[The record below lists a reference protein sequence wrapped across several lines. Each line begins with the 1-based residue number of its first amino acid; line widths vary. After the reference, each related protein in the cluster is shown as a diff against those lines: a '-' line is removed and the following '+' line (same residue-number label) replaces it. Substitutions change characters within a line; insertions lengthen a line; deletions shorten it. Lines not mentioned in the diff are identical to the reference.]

1 LFGKLLIEAPVVLIR
16 DFFTKNAMNCLINAL
31 KGEDRYLQR
40 TANKAMQNLQKRIE
54 AEPRTAATLFE
65 DLLRG
70 TNFVDFDKL
79 TKTRTI
85 EKLMSIG
92 DTTAQLEIVQTL
104 HDILFIH
111 GSENPEV
118 AALQNRQGILLQ
130 GKFFA
135 QWMSRPQN
143 IELNSERL
151 LSHSTPSLL
160 LENLPSVNV
169 LKCWIRVAYFPS
181 HNAEPEFA
189 EDIRG
194 LAKAKLSTCLEQTL
208 KAGTLG
214 KHMLHSAIG
223 EIRSQEEK
231 SGPTVIAFEPA
242 VRSILDRGWERFQ
255 SLGASWELRG
265 GTAKHASGSTPFEEG
280 LLLLYSLT
288 LFQIYSGDAEA
299 VEILDDLLAYDEQS
313 QVHSAKN
320 GVGKSED
327 QSDALIEILLSFA
340 SKPSKFLRRIIN
352 IIFEWIAP
360 QITSKGLD
368 SLVRILAT
376 KESVEGQQEM
386 FDAADADSQDEDED
400 DDSDVEMIDSD
411 VEVVSASSGLEEE
424 SEDEEEDTQGEDG
437 KESEDEELAAFDAK
451 LAAALGTRKL
461 TNGAE
466 IDDDSSTS
474 GASDTDMDDDQM
486 MVLDQKLAEVFR
498 ARQQETGKKQE
509 KKDARETI
517 VNFKNRVLD
526 LVEIY
531 LKVEYLASRSLE
543 LLLPVLLLAR
553 KTKTKQL
560 ADRSCNIL
568 NDFCKR
574 CKGVNVPACNDD
586 LAGVELLLA
595 LHAEAGTGAS
605 NAHANAASHASILL
619 VKSLVNGGIKV
630 EEVVDVYADTQ
641 KRLLTD
647 KKCKV
652 QAGLFTDWNNWCVS
666 ARERFAE

>member
-1 LFGKLLIEAPVVLIR
+1 
-16 DFFTKNAMNCLINAL
+16 
-31 KGEDRYLQR
+31 
-40 TANKAMQNLQKRIE
+40 
-54 AEPRTAATLFE
+54 
-65 DLLRG
+65 
-70 TNFVDFDKL
+70 
-79 TKTRTI
+79 
-85 EKLMSIG
+85 
-92 DTTAQLEIVQTL
+92 
-104 HDILFIH
+104 
-111 GSENPEV
+111 
-118 AALQNRQGILLQ
+118 
-130 GKFFA
+130 
-135 QWMSRPQN
+135 
-143 IELNSERL
+143 
-151 LSHSTPSLL
+151 
-160 LENLPSVNV
+160 
-169 LKCWIRVAYFPS
+169 
-181 HNAEPEFA
+181 
-189 EDIRG
+189 
-194 LAKAKLSTCLEQTL
+194 
-208 KAGTLG
+208 
-214 KHMLHSAIG
+214 
-223 EIRSQEEK
+223 
-231 SGPTVIAFEPA
+231 
-242 VRSILDRGWERFQ
+242 
-255 SLGASWELRG
+255 
-265 GTAKHASGSTPFEEG
+265 
-280 LLLLYSLT
+280 
-288 LFQIYSGDAEA
+288 
-299 VEILDDLLAYDEQS
+299 
-313 QVHSAKN
+313 
-320 GVGKSED
+320 
-327 QSDALIEILLSFA
+327 
-340 SKPSKFLRRIIN
+340 
-352 IIFEWIAP
+352 
-360 QITSKGLD
+360 
-368 SLVRILAT
+368 
-376 KESVEGQQEM
+376 
-386 FDAADADSQDEDED
+386 
-400 DDSDVEMIDSD
+400 
-411 VEVVSASSGLEEE
+411 
-424 SEDEEEDTQGEDG
+424 
-437 KESEDEELAAFDAK
+437 LAAFDAK